1 MTTPFKGDYAFGLFV
16 STLNGRKAISH
27 GGTLQGF
34 STSLVYYPEDKL
46 TVAVLGNLNWP
57 APDEIAS
64 KLGALAH
71 GEKVE
76 LPSGERKEITLS
88 RDVLSRYTGTYDFEP
103 GANLLIKLEGDQL
116 SAKLGG
122 QPWTPIYP
130 ESETMFF
137 LKAADAQLEFR
148 KDTKGAVTGVV
159 MHQGGRH
166 HDAPRKS
173 STIELPPGRKAIVVL
188 PGRPVT
194 DETSP
199 VAGGKE

>member
-1 MTTPFKGDYAFGLFV
+1 M
-16 STLNGRKAISH
+16 
-27 GGTLQGF
+27 
-34 STSLVYYPEDKL
+34 
-46 TVAVLGNLNWP
+46 
-57 APDEIAS
+57 
-64 KLGALAH
+64 
-71 GEKVE
+71 
-76 LPSGERKEITLS
+76 
-88 RDVLSRYTGTYDFEP
+88 
-103 GANLLIKLEGDQL
+103 LIKLEGDQL
-116 SAKLGG
+116 STKLGG
-122 QPWTPIYP
+122 QPWIPIYP

-137 LKAADAQLEFR
+137 LKVVDAQLEFR

-173 STIELPPGRKAIVVL
+173 STIELPPERKAIVVL